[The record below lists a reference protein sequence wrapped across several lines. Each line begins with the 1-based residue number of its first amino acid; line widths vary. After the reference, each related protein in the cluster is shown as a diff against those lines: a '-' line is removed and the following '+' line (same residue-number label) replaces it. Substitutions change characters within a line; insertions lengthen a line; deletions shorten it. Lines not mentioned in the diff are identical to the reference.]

1 MKNNILFCFFIS
13 VFLSVNMYAQSE
25 IYAKYYN
32 KGNKLYENNFEEAEK
47 NFRVAIDDTMSDLRA
62 TFNLSNKY
70 YTEGLF
76 DEAISRHIQAA
87 ELAKNKSEKHMVF
100 HNLGNSLMKKEM
112 CSEAVKA
119 FKNAL
124 RNNPEDDE
132 TRYNLALAKK
142 CEEEQQNKDDQNND
156 DQNNDDQNNDDQN
169 KDDQNKDDQ
178 NKDDKNKDDKSKDDQ
193 NKDDQNKDDKSK
205 DDQNKDDQNKDDQ
218 NKDDQNKD
226 DQNKDDQNK
235 DDQNK
240 DDNKPK
246 ENKNQQS
253 KLSPQQIKNLLKAME
268 NAEKK
273 VQAKVNEK
281 KQKGIKVVSEK
292 DW

>member
-1 MKNNILFCFFIS
+1 MKNNILFCFFIFVLTS
-13 VFLSVNMYAQSE
+13 ANINAQSE
-25 IYAKYYN
+25 TYAKFYN
-32 KGNKLYENNFEEAEK
+32 KGNKLSEKNFEEAEK
-47 NFRVAIDDTMSDLRA
+47 NFRVAIDDTLGDLRA

-70 YTEGLF
+70 YKEGLY
-76 DEAISRHIQAA
+76 DEAISRQLEAS
-87 ELAKNKSEKHMVF
+87 ELAKTKSEKHKAF

-112 CSEAVKA
+112 CSEAVMA

-124 RNNPEDDE
+124 RNNPSDDE

-142 CEEEQQNKDDQNND
+142 CEEDQQNEDQNKDDENKDDQNENKEDQQNEDQNKNDENKD
-156 DQNNDDQNNDDQN
+156 DQNENKEDQQNEDQN
-169 KDDQNKDDQ
+169 KDDENKDDQ
-178 NKDDKNKDDKSKDDQ
+178 NENKQDQ
-193 NKDDQNKDDKSK
+193 NDN
-205 DDQNKDDQNKDDQ
+205 
-218 NKDDQNKD
+218 
-226 DQNKDDQNK
+226 
-235 DDQNK
+235 QNK
-240 DDNKPK
+240 DDNKSDKPK

-281 KQKGIKVVSEK
+281 KQKGTKVVSEK